1 VRKEIDGGVPPYGPK
16 VPYSWRI
23 RIDTLSLRIRNL
35 ASIVDPADDRMPDT
49 ENSYE
54 AAYN

>member
-1 VRKEIDGGVPPYGPK
+1 MALRYH
-16 VPYSWRI
+16 I
-23 RIDTLSLRIRNL
+23 RGESGLIHFRFEIRNL